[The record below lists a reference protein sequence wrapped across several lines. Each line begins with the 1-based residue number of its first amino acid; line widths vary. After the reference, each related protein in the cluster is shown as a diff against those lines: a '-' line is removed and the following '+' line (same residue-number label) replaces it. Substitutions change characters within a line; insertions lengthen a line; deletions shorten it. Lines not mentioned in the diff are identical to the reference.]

1 MERYARRFGFNV
13 PTKSAGT
20 AAEELDRLMKQAIRD
35 VVPLDASRLYAIQGM
50 SGTPSDVLY

>member
-1 MERYARRFGFNV
+1 MCRR
-13 PTKSAGT
+13 SAGT

-50 SGTPSDVLY
+50 SGTPSDALY